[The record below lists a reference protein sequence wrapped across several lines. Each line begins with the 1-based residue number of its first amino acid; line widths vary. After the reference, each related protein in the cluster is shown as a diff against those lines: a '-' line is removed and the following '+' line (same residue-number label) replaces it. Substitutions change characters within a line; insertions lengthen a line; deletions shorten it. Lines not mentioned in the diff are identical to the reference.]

1 MTTKIPTVMTRSRH
15 FSTNTINA
23 TLTPMVSA
31 AYAMR
36 VAGVNAMEVPSG

>member
-1 MTTKIPTVMTRSRH
+1 MITKIPTVMTRSRH

-23 TLTPMVSA
+23 ALTPMVSA
-31 AYAMR
+31 AYTMR